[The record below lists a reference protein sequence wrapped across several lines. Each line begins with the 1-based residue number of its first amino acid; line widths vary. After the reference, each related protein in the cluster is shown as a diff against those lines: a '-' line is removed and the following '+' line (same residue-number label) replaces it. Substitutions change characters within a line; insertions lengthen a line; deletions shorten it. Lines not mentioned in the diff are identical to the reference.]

1 MEKKKYVAMIMNR
14 IYAKDGYY
22 IYVASHPTIGYKDE
36 KNKIFI
42 DQNDKEYL
50 SITDRNLMIS
60 EINEAYYGDISL
72 DELMDQ
78 QHGNTSRRIAISN
91 YYADVEQYVY
101 FVSAMSI
108 LGGNIAFVYPI
119 SLDNMRKGFEDAY
132 NKAQNRIEEEESKEE
147 FDSDEASYYYSE
159 EYDEEDDNSNDSN
172 DIDLKNM
179 FDKVVTQ
186 IMMDIVNDKY
196 TREELKNIKYYFTD
210 LQEQTNSLIESIDIQ
225 LDEDRNDKDYINNRV
240 IQLPSKYINIKELY
254 ENIKKTLIA
263 QDEPLKRVITE
274 IVRKEQN
281 NDGKSRGILV
291 TGSTGVGKTKMMSL
305 IAKYLDRPFYK
316 IDSTRLTV
324 PGYVGDD
331 IEEHLWNL
339 YVQCGKNKEEAE
351 KAIIFFDEIDKK
363 GSSKKDDISGRGVL
377 NSLLPFVE
385 GSKYNATEDTR
396 KQGETVTIDTSN
408 MTVIFGGAFTDV
420 YKNLDK
426 NHEIGFDRDVSD
438 NNKPKPAKLDDFI
451 EKAKMPDEFMGR
463 VSIVKLNDLDVE
475 GIKKILMSSDE
486 SAIKIQ
492 QELFQK
498 LGVKL
503 TPGDDYIEQIAKQAI
518 ERKTG
523 ARGLNTV
530 VDDTTWEAYADAY
543 SNLGKYKEII
553 LCKET
558 VDDPK
563 QYKKIYRKS
572 EQKESL

>member
-14 IYAKDGYY
+14 IYAKDGNY

-72 DELMDQ
+72 DELMMQ
-78 QHGNTSRRIAISN
+78 QHGNTSRRIAISY

-101 FVSAMSI
+101 FVSSMSI
-108 LGGNIAFVYPI
+108 LGGNIACVYPI

-132 NKAQNRIEEEESKEE
+132 NKAQNRIEEEESKEESKEE

-186 IMMDIVNDKY
+186 IMMDIVNEKY
-196 TREELKNIKYYFTD
+196 TSEELKNIKYYFTD
-210 LQEQTNSLIESIDIQ
+210 LQEQTNSLMESIDLQ
-225 LDEDRNDKDYINNRV
+225 LYEDIIDNNRV

-254 ENIKKTLIA
+254 EKIKKTLIA

-281 NDGKSRGILV
+281 DDGKSRGILV

-339 YVQCGKNKEEAE
+339 YVQCGNNKEEAE

-363 GSSKKDDISGRGVL
+363 GSSKKDDVSGRGVL

-463 VSIVKLNDLDVE
+463 VSIVKLNDLDVD

-486 SAIKIQ
+486 SAIRIQ

-558 VDDPK
+558 VADPK
-563 QYKKIYRKS
+563 QYKKVYRKA
-572 EQKESL
+572 EQNNSL